1 MPRPKEDRIPIMAR
15 LKPEDRER
23 LGKRIIELGFVYS
36 RGGKDKPAWTAFLEA
51 VSRDEILLY
60 KKVSQGG

>member
-1 MPRPKEDRIPIMAR
+1 MPRPKENRVAILAR

-23 LGKRIIELGFVYS
+23 LGKRIIELGFCYS
-36 RGGKDKPAWTAFLEA
+36 RDGETEPAWTAFLEA

-60 KKVSQGG
+60 KKID